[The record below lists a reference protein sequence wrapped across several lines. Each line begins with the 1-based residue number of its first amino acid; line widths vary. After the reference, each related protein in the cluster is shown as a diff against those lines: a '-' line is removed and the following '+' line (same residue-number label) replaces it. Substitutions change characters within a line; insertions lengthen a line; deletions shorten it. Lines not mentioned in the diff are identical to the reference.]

1 MRNGWYSRVMGVQP
15 RGGRGFSLMET
26 VIAIF
31 VITFAVMIM
40 AALFR
45 SALDGAKR
53 TRKIAIANV
62 LADKRLQAI
71 VHWAGQGN
79 NFSDWSSVDGASG
92 PDSQFPDFNVRSDAE
107 AQVVYSPCSESET
120 RYPAS
125 DRRALYVSAKKVR
138 VRVTWSPTSD
148 PRNKVDLLSLVGAP
162 PQPLDKM
169 AMKGTV
175 NPLSPLSSLTLNA
188 DGRDNANDSISD
200 LFYFWTLSP
209 LTGYGQITPSR
220 DGRKLVLK
228 HRNYD
233 PTTGGYRPAPGEVSL
248 SVKGT
253 SMGVT
258 KQASVVIVLNP

>member
-1 MRNGWYSRVMGVQP
+1 MRNGWYYKFMGVQP
-15 RGGRGFSLMET
+15 RGGRGLSLMET

-62 LADKRLQAI
+62 LADKRMQAI
-71 VHWAGQGN
+71 VHWAGQGD
-79 NFSDWSSVDGASG
+79 NFSDWSSVDGASAA
-92 PDSQFPDFNVRSDAE
+92 DAQFPDFNVRSDAE
-107 AQVVYSPCSESET
+107 AQVIYSPCSEAEL
-120 RYPAS
+120 RYPPG
-125 DRRALYVSAKKVR
+125 DRRALFVSAKKVR
-138 VRVTWSPTSD
+138 VRVTWTPTSD
-148 PRNKVDLLSLVGAP
+148 PRNKVDLLSVIGAP
-162 PQPLDKM
+162 PQPLQAVKM
-169 AMKGTV
+169 TGTI

-188 DGRDNANDSISD
+188 NGRDSDNDNIQD
-200 LFYFWTLSP
+200 LFYLWTLSP
-209 LTGYGQITPSR
+209 LTGYGQIAPSR

-233 PTTGGYRPAPGEVSL
+233 PTSGGYRPAPGEVSL

-258 KQASVVIVLNP
+258 KQANVVIVLSP